1 SVAHPLIGRYSL
13 QGKFM
18 SRRYEEMSWLLT
30 DLLVDMTA
38 PSAVFK
44 EFDQFPEF
52 VPENPTYL
60 AINRMCLSHII
71 IALCK
76 FDEIFVEYSKEFK
89 AMPKPLYEDLKRIK
103 KEVEIRNIYKFRS
116 IYVGHAFK
124 EERQGRKVLSK
135 KPLSLNEGYDRLT
148 KIVANDYLGFYDWI
162 CPQNIASS
170 DGTSVVEI
178 ITGARDFC
186 NEQCPNKSGRL

>member
-1 SVAHPLIGRYSL
+1 
-13 QGKFM
+13 M
-18 SRRYEEMSWLLT
+18 SRRYEEMSWSLT
-30 DLLVDMTA
+30 DLVVDMTT
-38 PSAVFK
+38 PSVVFE
-44 EFDQFPEF
+44 EFDQSPEF
-52 VPENPTYL
+52 VPDSPKYL

-76 FDEIFVEYSKEFK
+76 FDEIFVEYSEEFK

-103 KEVEIRNIYKFRS
+103 KEIERRNIYKFRS

-124 EERQGRKVLSK
+124 EDRKGKKVLSK
-135 KPLSLNEGYDRLT
+135 KPLSLNEGNERLN
-148 KIVANDYLGFYDWI
+148 KIVANDYLDFYDWI

-186 NEQCPNKSGRL
+186 NKQFTNKSGRL